1 MRRYPDFRSKKAEV
15 AYELA
20 GHLYQLF
27 MILYFPLL
35 IALTGISELKP
46 YGGFI
51 DFGFGFSLLV
61 VLICTVPI
69 FLCLLAA
76 GLLVRFVILRLVG
89 TREMEREARPLRR
102 VKTAISAAVI
112 TMTVACLLFVPFS
125 TIHYGDGGTE
135 MTQALTYTVMKWNR
149 TQTWDGDPVNEPN
162 QRTRIYWFP
171 HNFKNYDELWNMKH

>member
-61 VLICTVPI
+61 VLICTMPV

-89 TREMEREARPLRR
+89 TREIEREARPLRR
-102 VKTAISAAVI
+102 VKTAITAAVI
-112 TMTVACLLFVPFS
+112 TVTVACLLFVPFS

-135 MTQALTYTVMKWNR
+135 MTQALTYTVMNWNR

>member
-1 MRRYPDFRSKKAEV
+1 MRRYPCFQSKKAEA
-15 AYELA
+15 AYEIA
-20 GHLYQLF
+20 GHLYKLF

-46 YGGFI
+46 YSGFI

-69 FLCLLAA
+69 FLCLLGA
-76 GLLVRFVILRLVG
+76 GLLVRFLILRRVG
-89 TREMEREARPLRR
+89 FREMEREARPLRR
-102 VKTAISAAVI
+102 VKTAITAAVVSVL
-112 TMTVACLLFVPFS
+112 VACLLFVPFS
-125 TIHYGDGGTE
+125 TIHYGDGGTV

-149 TQTWDGDPVNEPN
+149 TQTWDGEPVNEPN

-171 HNFKNYDELWNMKH
+171 HNFKSYDELWDMKH